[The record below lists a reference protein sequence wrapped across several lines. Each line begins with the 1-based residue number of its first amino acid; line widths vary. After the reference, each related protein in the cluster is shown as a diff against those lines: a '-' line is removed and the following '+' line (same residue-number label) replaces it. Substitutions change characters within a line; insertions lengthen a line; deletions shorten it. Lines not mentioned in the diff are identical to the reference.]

1 MREGLASP
9 TLRAFRLGT
18 GLIIATLSARSVK
31 TPSRV
36 VWLLLSLALFG
47 APALEAR
54 TRRAPVSLRDFT
66 ARVVKVKDGDSLEVQ
81 KGPDIYE
88 VRLARLDAPELHQA
102 RGEQAKQF
110 TETKVLGAEVR
121 ITAKTLDSYG
131 RLVGDV
137 RYRGGRSLN
146 EDIVAAG
153 WAWWYKRL
161 YPKDGTMEMLERRAR
176 EQKFGVWQDKAP
188 TPPWQWRAKD
198 RK

>member
-1 MREGLASP
+1 M
-9 TLRAFRLGT
+9 
-18 GLIIATLSARSVK
+18 K
-31 TPSRV
+31 TPSRIIF
-36 VWLLLSLALFG
+36 LLSALAWFI

-54 TRRAPVSLRDFT
+54 TRRAPVSLRDFS

-81 KGPDIYE
+81 KGPDVYE
-88 VRLARLDAPELHQA
+88 VRLARLDAPELHQE

-110 TETKVLGAEVR
+110 TEIKVLGAEVR

-137 RYRGGRSLN
+137 TYRGGRSLN

-153 WAWWYKRL
+153 WGWWYKRL
-161 YPKDGTMEMLERRAR
+161 YPKDRTMEMLERRAR

-188 TPPWQWRAKD
+188 TPPWQWRAKN

>member
-1 MREGLASP
+1 M
-9 TLRAFRLGT
+9 
-18 GLIIATLSARSVK
+18 K
-31 TPSRV
+31 TPSRIV
-36 VWLLLSLALFG
+36 FLLLALALCA
-47 APALEAR
+47 APVLEAR

-88 VRLARLDAPELHQA
+88 VRLARLDAPELHQE
-102 RGEQAKQF
+102 RGVQAKQF

-121 ITAKTLDSYG
+121 ITAKTLDNYG

-153 WAWWYKRL
+153 WGWWYKRL
-161 YPKDGTMEMLERRAR
+161 YPKDSTMEMLERRAR
-176 EQKFGVWQDKAP
+176 EQKLGVWQDKAP
-188 TPPWQWRAKD
+188 TPPWQWRQKNK
-198 RK
+198 R

>member
-1 MREGLASP
+1 MRA
-9 TLRAFRLGT
+9 
-18 GLIIATLSARSVK
+18 
-31 TPSRV
+31 PSR
-36 VWLLLSLALFG
+36 LLFVALCFAFALA
-47 APALEAR
+47 PTVEAR
-54 TRRAPVSLRDFT
+54 TRRAPTSLRDFT

-81 KGPDIYE
+81 KGPDVYE
-88 VRLARLDAPELHQA
+88 VRLARLDAPELHQE

-110 TETKVLGAEVR
+110 TESKILGAEVR

-137 RYRGGRSLN
+137 KYRNGRSLN

-153 WAWWYKRL
+153 WGWWYKRL
-161 YPKDGTMEMLERRAR
+161 YPNDSVMEMLERRAR

-188 TPPWQWRAKD
+188 TPPWQWREKN

>member
-1 MREGLASP
+1 MKAPARIVFL
-9 TLRAFRLGT
+9 
-18 GLIIATLSARSVK
+18 LS
-31 TPSRV
+31 
-36 VWLLLSLALFG
+36 SLALFV
-47 APALEAR
+47 APALEGR
-54 TRRAPVSLRDFT
+54 THRAPTSLRDFA

-88 VRLARLDAPELHQA
+88 VRLARLDAPELQQE

-110 TETKVLGAEVR
+110 TETKVLGAEVH

-131 RLVGDV
+131 RLVGEV
-137 RYRGGRSLN
+137 KYRGGRSLN

-161 YPKDGTMEMLERRAR
+161 YPKDSTMEMLERRAR

-188 TPPWQWRAKD
+188 APPWQWRAKN

>member
-1 MREGLASP
+1 MKAPSRIVFL
-9 TLRAFRLGT
+9 
-18 GLIIATLSARSVK
+18 LSA
-31 TPSRV
+31 
-36 VWLLLSLALFG
+36 LALFV
-47 APALEAR
+47 APTLEAR

-88 VRLARLDAPELHQA
+88 VRLARLDAPELHQE

-110 TETKVLGAEVR
+110 TEIKVLGTEVR

-137 RYRGGRSLN
+137 KYRNGRSLN

-153 WAWWYKRL
+153 WGWWYKRL
-161 YPKDGTMEMLERRAR
+161 YPKDTVMESLERRAR
-176 EQKFGVWQDKAP
+176 EQKFGVWQDKTP
-188 TPPWQWRAKD
+188 TPPWQWRQKNK
-198 RK
+198 R